1 VPKNQKETLV
11 SKTTSSR
18 VFALF
23 RQEVIARKL
32 VEPGDHIL
40 LAYSGGPDSTCLLSL
55 LQALREEIPFS
66 LSLAHLNHGLRPAA
80 AEDEAF
86 VRQMAQRFSLP
97 LVIRRVKVR
106 SYARRH
112 RLNLE
117 EAGRQ
122 LRYTFLEE
130 TRQKLRATKIATGH
144 TMDDQ
149 AETFLLRLFRGSG
162 PRGLAGIYPQTETK
176 VIRPLLGLRRHQV
189 ETYLKET
196 GLPFCLDESNLDRR
210 YRRNR
215 LRLELIPLLEKR
227 FDPKVVDHLARA
239 ADILRAEEEFLN
251 QIEEQE
257 AARVMREEGE
267 VVLLDSQALSELH
280 LALARRLVRRF
291 LAKLRGDLRE
301 VNFREVEA
309 IRRLEPGQEIHL
321 RRRIKLVRLG
331 SHILEK
337 KTLNQWRRYQLLWD
351 GKGVVTIPGLG
362 LKFSGRIVKGS
373 ELPPFN
379 DTERACLRAD
389 LLRWPLLLRPRQPGD
404 SYQPFG
410 ATKPRKLKEI
420 MSDRRLP
427 ASLRPFLPV
436 FLSGKHIIWV
446 PGCPV
451 AEAFKVSLAD
461 DEVFIIEKI

>member
-1 VPKNQKETLV
+1 VPKKQKEILV
-11 SKTTSSR
+11 SKTASSR

-23 RQEVIARKL
+23 RQEVSDCKL
-32 VEPGDHIL
+32 IEPGDHIL

-66 LSLAHLNHGLRPAA
+66 VSLAHLNHGLRASAA
-80 AEDEAF
+80 ADEAF
-86 VRQMAQRFSLP
+86 VRQMAQRFCLP

-162 PRGLAGIYPQTETK
+162 PRGLAGIYPQTERK

-189 ETYLKET
+189 ETYLKEI

-215 LRLELIPLLEKR
+215 LRLELIPFLEKN

-239 ADILRAEEEFLN
+239 ANILRAEEDFLN
-251 QIEEQE
+251 QIEEE
-257 AARVMREEGE
+257 EGARVIRQEGE
-267 VVLLDSQALSELH
+267 AVLLDTQALSQLH
-280 LALARRLVRRF
+280 LALARRLVRRY

-301 VNFREVEA
+301 VNFAEVEA

-321 RRRIKLVRLG
+321 RRRIKLIKFG
-331 SHILEK
+331 SYIIEK
-337 KTLNQWRRYQLLWD
+337 RTLNQWRRYQLLWD
-351 GKGVVTIPGLG
+351 GNGVVTVPELG
-362 LKFSGRIVKGS
+362 LKFSGRMAKGQ
-373 ELPPFN
+373 ELPSFD
-379 DTERACLRAD
+379 DTKRACLKAD
-389 LLRWPLLLRPRQPGD
+389 SLRWPLLLRPRQPGD

-410 ATKPRKLKEI
+410 ATKPRKLKDI
-420 MSDRRLP
+420 MSDRQLP
-427 ASLRPFLPV
+427 ASLRAFLPV
-436 FLSGKHIIWV
+436 FLSGKNIIWV

-451 AEAFKVSLAD
+451 AEAFKVSRD
-461 DEVFIIEKI
+461 DKVFIIEKI